1 MRILFLPTAIAFLAV
16 GRWVATLP
24 VAKQQAARSIK
35 TPLLTVSAT
44 TECAKRQVREF
55 QPYEKANAD
64 KLRVEAVKMAYLM
77 TPT

>member
-16 GRWVATLP
+16 GSWVATLP

-44 TECAKRQVREF
+44 TERAKRQVREF
-55 QPYEKANAD
+55 QHYEKANAD
-64 KLRVEAVKMAYLM
+64 KLRVEVVKMAYLM